1 MSTLCEYLHIQV
13 ILFSPCFQE
22 AATYP
27 AQNERRWA
35 SWGITWKKREAITA
49 KGVNSKEHRPQCMEC
64 FHILIANQR
73 VNEYPGIHFLSRHL
87 GKITNLLQT
96 RLPALQF
103 PHFQMISQADTYVV
117 KRRVTRAFVIWVQT
131 AEFKMSFSRQSCT
144 YLYSFLMIPGTC
156 SSYTQ
161 FSDWPCLACIIF

>member
-1 MSTLCEYLHIQV
+1 MS
-13 ILFSPCFQE
+13 ILGDNLE
-22 AATYP
+22 
-27 AQNERRWA
+27 
-35 SWGITWKKREAITA
+35 KKRGYNC
-49 KGVNSKEHRPQCMEC
+49 KGSKFKRTQTTVYGM

-87 GKITNLLQT
+87 GKITNLHQT

-131 AEFKMSFSRQSCT
+131 AEIKMSFSRKSCT

-161 FSDWPCLACIIF
+161 FSD

>member
-1 MSTLCEYLHIQV
+1 MSSLCEYLHIQV
-13 ILFSPCFQE
+13 IFFSPGSQE

-27 AQNERRWA
+27 AQNERRWS
-35 SWGITWKKREAITA
+35 SWGITWKKKRGYNCI
-49 KGVNSKEHRPQCMEC
+49 GSKLKKTQTTVYGM

-73 VNEYPGIHFLSRHL
+73 VNEYPRIHFLSRHL

-103 PHFQMISQADTYVV
+103 PHFQMISQADTCVV
-117 KRRVTRAFVIWVQT
+117 KRTVTRAFVIWVQT
-131 AEFKMSFSRQSCT
+131 AEIKMSFSRQRCAC
-144 YLYSFLMIPGTC
+144 LDSFLMIPGTC